1 MRRILGASAVFAM
14 LAMGM
19 AGGVA
24 NAAGETEGTE
34 AAPLV
39 SSTVVIN
46 EVSTRGVNGLLDEY
60 IELRNVSNQ
69 PQDVSGHVVRIY
81 SPSNVVVDAI
91 VLPAGTILQPKGNA
105 GQYAV
110 LVGQNFSGNVV
121 DQTYVIPFTLTGA
134 EGLPT
139 AGGVS
144 LQNMASSKIDGVA
157 FSNAVVAPREGQAAT
172 PESAVTDSLNAANTR
187 NILSTDTDNNR
198 QDFSLQ
204 LRSPGL

>member
-1 MRRILGASAVFAM
+1 MRRILGTSAVFAM
-14 LAMGM
+14 LAIGM

-24 NAAGETEGTE
+24 NAAGESESTE

-39 SSTVVIN
+39 SSTVVVN
-46 EVSTRGVNGLLDEY
+46 EVSTRGVNGQLDEF

-81 SPSNVVVDAI
+81 SPSNVVVDTI
-91 VLPAGTILQPKGNA
+91 VMPAGTILQPKGNP

-110 LVGQNFSGNVV
+110 LVGQNFSGTIV
-121 DQTYVIPFTLTGA
+121 DQTYVIPFTLTGP
-134 EGLPT
+134 EGIPT
-139 AGGVS
+139 LGGLSIQNLAG
-144 LQNMASSKIDGVA
+144 AKIDGVA
-157 FSNAVVAPREGQAAT
+157 FSNAVMTPREGQAAT
-172 PESAVTDSLNAANTR
+172 PESPSTDSLNAANTR

>member
-14 LAMGM
+14 LALGM

-24 NAAGETEGTE
+24 NAAGEGQETE
-34 AAPLV
+34 AAPAV
-39 SSTVVIN
+39 SSSVVVN
-46 EVSTRGVNGLLDEY
+46 EVSTRGLNGNLDEF

-69 PQDVSGHVVRIY
+69 PQDVSGYTIRIY
-81 SPSNVVVDAI
+81 SPSNVVTDTI

-110 LVGQNFSGNVV
+110 LVGQNFSGTIV
-121 DQTYVIPFTLTGA
+121 DQTYVIPFTLTGV
-134 EGLPT
+134 EGIPT
-139 AGGVS
+139 LGGVA
-144 LQNMASSKIDGVA
+144 LQNISGAKIDGVA
-157 FSNAVVAPREGQAAT
+157 FSNAVVTPREGQAAV
-172 PESAVTDSLNAANTR
+172 PENALTDQLNAANTR

-204 LRSPGL
+204 MRTPGL

>member
-24 NAAGETEGTE
+24 NAAGESEGTE
-34 AAPLV
+34 AAPLA
-39 SSTVVIN
+39 SSTVVVN

-60 IELRNVSNQ
+60 IELRNVSSQ
-69 PQDVSGHVVRIY
+69 QQDVSGHVIRIY
-81 SPSNVVVDAI
+81 SPSNVVVDTI

-105 GQYAV
+105 GQFAV
-110 LVGQNFSGNVV
+110 LIGQNFSGTIA
-121 DQTYVIPFTLTGA
+121 DQTYVIPFTLTSVEGIPTLGGLSVQNLAGA
-134 EGLPT
+134 
-139 AGGVS
+139 
-144 LQNMASSKIDGVA
+144 KIDGVA
-157 FSNAVVAPREGQAAT
+157 FSNSVMTPREGQAAT
-172 PESAVTDSLNAANTR
+172 PESNVTDQLNAANTR

>member
-14 LAMGM
+14 LAMGI

-39 SSTVVIN
+39 SSTVVVN
-46 EVSTRGVNGLLDEY
+46 EVSTRGVNGQLDEF

-69 PQDVSGHVVRIY
+69 PQDVSGHVIRIY
-81 SPSNVVVDAI
+81 SPSNVVVDTI
-91 VLPAGTILQPKGNA
+91 TLPAGTILQPKGNP

-110 LVGQNFSGNVV
+110 LVGQNFSGTIG

-134 EGLPT
+134 EGIPT
-139 AGGVS
+139 LGGVS
-144 LQNMASSKIDGVA
+144 VQNLAGAKIDGVA
-157 FSNAVVAPREGQAAT
+157 FSNAVMGAREGQAAT
-172 PESAVTDSLNAANTR
+172 PESNVTDSLNAANTR